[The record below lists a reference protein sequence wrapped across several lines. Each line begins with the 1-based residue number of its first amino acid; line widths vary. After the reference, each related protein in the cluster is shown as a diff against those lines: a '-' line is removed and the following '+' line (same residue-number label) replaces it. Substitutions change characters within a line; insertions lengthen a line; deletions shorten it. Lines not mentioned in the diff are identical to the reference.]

1 MMQHKTR
8 KNNNKTRKNN
18 KTKNYNKTKKYK
30 LNNKIFQQLK
40 CSPNKEYD
48 FTCYTN
54 KSLNKIKKLWN
65 LRHPDHKILTNNTK
79 DIWVSLKNNMKHI
92 CSNEKCWLN
101 QHFIKNN
108 LDKQMKKYTFAP
120 NSPSSWKTNPNEWLT
135 SLDIDNVMMQYEN
148 KYPSFIFMGPSPIDF
163 DKKKIFGQ
171 CVWNELCNFN
181 LKNLIKKNINKVGII
196 FNTDPHYLQGSHW
209 ICMFIDIKK
218 KFIFYFDSN
227 GDKIPKEIAIL
238 VKRITKQGE
247 NLDINFQY
255 YENKIEHQKS
265 NTECGMYVLY
275 VISELV
281 KNKVTP
287 KTFDKRVSDNE
298 MEELRK
304 VLFN

>member
-281 KNKVTP
+281 KNKRGP
-287 KTFDKRVSDNE
+287 KSFDKRVSDNE
-298 MEELRK
+298 MEKLRK

>member
-8 KNNNKTRKNN
+8 KRNKTTKN
-18 KTKNYNKTKKYK
+18 KTTKNKTTKKSLQK
-30 LNNKIFQQLK
+30 KFKNLK
-40 CSPNKEYD
+40 CSPKKENK
-48 FTCYTN
+48 FTCYSN
-54 KSLNKIKKLWN
+54 KSLDKIKKLWN
-65 LRHPDHKILTNNTK
+65 LRHPDHKILTNNKK
-79 DIWVSLKNNMKHI
+79 DIWVSLKDNMKHV

-108 LDKQMKKYTFAP
+108 LDKELNKYTFAP
-120 NSPSSWKTNPNEWLT
+120 NSPSSWKNNPNEWLT

-163 DKKKIFGQ
+163 DKKKLFGQ
-171 CVWNELCNFN
+171 CVWNEICNFN
-181 LKNLIKKNINKVGII
+181 LKNLIKKKINKIGII
-196 FNTDPHYLQGSHW
+196 FNTDPHYLEGSHW

-238 VKRITKQGE
+238 VKRITKQGDS
-247 NLDINFQY
+247 LGIKFKY

-287 KTFDKRVSDNE
+287 QSFDKRVSDDE
-298 MEELRK
+298 MENLRK
-304 VLFN
+304 ILFN